1 MDLVPLGEVWKYRQ
15 IYLSSRVGIP
25 GCLHIEVD
33 HLVIYVISFITTG
46 HYPVFSFKVLM
57 HAKCLQSC
65 PTLYDPTYCSPPGS
79 SFMEFSRKE
88 HWSGL
93 PFPSPGDLP
102 NPGIEPLSLTS
113 PMLGRSFFTT
123 STTWEAQSSPII
135 SEFHFRLVKGILQNV
150 YCKRGGWHQRVWE
163 PQIQCRSSNI
173 HIYLSRIFPLS
184 IQFAPLYL
192 TVLFLNLI
200 GCSLRLLLLLN
211 TDFIA
216 FDYLLLLPLFFQI
229 LDFSFVWKPY
239 SLVLEVK
246 MFPCDS

>member
-1 MDLVPLGEVWKYRQ
+1 MLFLLLHQNIILFFHLKFSCMLSPFNHVWHCVTLHTVAHQAPL
-15 IYLSSRVGIP
+15 
-25 GCLHIEVD
+25 
-33 HLVIYVISFITTG
+33 
-46 HYPVFSFKVLM
+46 
-57 HAKCLQSC
+57 
-65 PTLYDPTYCSPPGS
+65 
-79 SFMEFSRKE
+79 FMEFSRKE

-113 PMLGRSFFTT
+113 PVLGRSFFTT

-150 YCKRGGWHQRVWE
+150 YCEREGWHQKVWE
-163 PQIQCRSSNI
+163 PQTQCTSSNI
-173 HIYLSRIFPLS
+173 HIFLSEIFPLS

-192 TVLFLNLI
+192 KVLFLNLI

-216 FDYLLLLPLFFQI
+216 FDYLLLLPLSFQI

-246 MFPCDS
+246 MFPCDSWYILWYLTANCSCRGFLRQ